1 MAVGSEPILSIPIID
16 FGPLRNGHP
25 EDAAAVGKAVYEAF
39 RDVGFAYLINHG
51 IPQQVVNEAFQWVS
65 VSSALSRRSRES
77 N

>member
-65 VSSALSRRSRES
+65 VSSALSRR
-77 N
+77 